1 MGTQT
6 IAGFNQDVS
15 EECTHCKEAPGTASH
30 TRWMCNH
37 FEPTRRGTDP
47 QLAAIPRKYLIECIR
62 CGIAPAMKTKGEC
75 TFWGMEVNE
84 EETEQTKNS
93 GLPKRFI
100 QVIEKEKAHLNN
112 KFAGD
117 TPSRRNIFMAAK
129 PTYEEKT
136 LFADF
141 VIDALE
147 DKIDVVEEDSS
158 IWKYEN
164 RISTMIDQIIPDTY
178 EQSMSQRWLENI
190 KRVATVIACY
200 EWVVLCSII

>member
-1 MGTQT
+1 
-6 IAGFNQDVS
+6 
-15 EECTHCKEAPGTASH
+15 
-30 TRWMCNH
+30 
-37 FEPTRRGTDP
+37 
-47 QLAAIPRKYLIECIR
+47 
-62 CGIAPAMKTKGEC
+62 
-75 TFWGMEVNE
+75 
-84 EETEQTKNS
+84 
-93 GLPKRFI
+93 
-100 QVIEKEKAHLNN
+100 
-112 KFAGD
+112 
-117 TPSRRNIFMAAK
+117 MAAK

-200 EWVVLCSII
+200 EWVIGGKIEINPKITPQVYKFSAHFLLSQYEK